1 MELRTIGARLD
12 HEARLDAPSRT
23 LRSVADAALPEGAAR
38 DALQGRWLGHSV
50 HPLMTDLPI
59 GFWTSAF
66 VLDLV
71 GGKKRRAAADRLVG
85 LGIVSAV
92 PTVVT
97 GLAELPK
104 LDARKQRSAVVHV
117 AANSVAT
124 VLYTMS
130 WRARRRGER
139 YRGVALGL
147 LAATAATAGGFL
159 GGHLA
164 FGDSDE
170 PIRDEREPELWD
182 VVSLEDAASSA
193 DGAPTP
199 ARSGLVDGRI

>member
-1 MELRTIGARLD
+1 MALRTIGARLD
-12 HEARLDAPSRT
+12 HEERLDGPART
-23 LRSVADAALPEGAAR
+23 LRSVAEAAVPEGPAR
-38 DALQGRWLGHSV
+38 AALQGEWLGHSV

-85 LGIVSAV
+85 LGILSAL

-104 LDARKQRSAVVHV
+104 LDERKQRSAVVHV
-117 AANSVAT
+117 VANGAAT
-124 VLYTMS
+124 LLYTMS
-130 WRARRRGER
+130 WRSRRRGER
-139 YRGVALGL
+139 YRGVVLGL
-147 LAATAATAGGFL
+147 LAATAATAGGFV

-164 FGDSDE
+164 FGDSEE
-170 PIRDEREPELWD
+170 PIGGREPELWD
-182 VVSLEDAASSA
+182 LASQDDAAPTSSRA
-193 DGAPTP
+193 D
-199 ARSGLVDGRI
+199 LIDGRI